1 MNDELLDELYETLT
15 RVCHYYEGMKQD
27 IENGK
32 YAGEQA
38 QRDWETLACTEGMSV
53 MPIIAEMALAHKWDL
68 EDSLETGVDK

>member
-27 IENGK
+27 IEKGK

-38 QRDWETLACTEGMSV
+38 ERDWTALTCNEGMSI
-53 MPIIAEMALAHKWDL
+53 MPILADMALAHKWDS
-68 EDSLETGVDK
+68 EDSVETGVDK